1 MQLATATGETAVV
14 KVDLHSHTRYSR
26 DSVMAPAQ
34 LVARARAV
42 GLHRIAV
49 TDHNTIDG
57 ARAAS
62 AIDPSLI
69 IIGEEID
76 TRERTHLIGLFLHER
91 IPPGLPVRETAERI
105 RAQGGVVYAPH
116 PYAYLTEPA
125 RHAEE
130 AIGVADLVEVFNSRA
145 FLGLWNGRA
154 LRAAESRQLPAAA
167 GSDSHFPREIG
178 AAWTELPEFH
188 TADEFRQSLR
198 LARAVGRRTQSP
210 FVHVASAAIQM
221 AKGIA
226 ERAHGRRANPS
237 ESIPSYLERAGR

>member
-1 MQLATATGETAVV
+1 MQLATTTGEAAVV

-26 DSVMAPAQ
+26 DSVMTPAQ

-42 GLHRIAV
+42 GLHRVAV

-57 ARAAS
+57 AHAAS

-69 IIGEEID
+69 IIGQEID

-105 RAQGGVVYAPH
+105 RAQGGAVYAPH
-116 PYAYLTEPA
+116 PYAYLSEPT

-130 AIGVADLVEVFNSRA
+130 AIGVADVVEVFNSRA
-145 FLGLWNGRA
+145 FLPIWNRRA
-154 LRAAESRQLPAAA
+154 LRAAEARQLPAAA
-167 GSDSHFPREIG
+167 GSDSHFSYEIG

-188 TADEFRQSLR
+188 TADEFRQALR

-221 AKGIA
+221 GKRTAQ
-226 ERAHGRRANPS
+226 RLRGRRRADMKPVPGEL
-237 ESIPSYLERAGR
+237 ESAGL

>member
-1 MQLATATGETAVV
+1 M
-14 KVDLHSHTRYSR
+14 KVDLHAHTRYSR
-26 DSVMAPAQ
+26 DSILKPAEF
-34 LVARARAV
+34 VARARVV
-42 GLHRIAV
+42 GLDRIAV
-49 TDHNTIDG
+49 TDHNTITG
-57 ARAAS
+57 ALEAS
-62 AIDPSLI
+62 AIDPSLV

-116 PYAYLTEPA
+116 PYAYLSEPT

-130 AIGVADLVEVFNSRA
+130 AFGVADVVEVFNSRA
-145 FLGLWNGRA
+145 FLPIWNRRA
-154 LRAAESRQLPAAA
+154 LRAAEARQLPAAA
-167 GSDSHFPREIG
+167 GSDSHFPHEIG

-221 AKGIA
+221 GKRMA
-226 ERAHGRRANPS
+226 ERLRGRRSADMKPV
-237 ESIPSYLERAGR
+237 PGDLEGAGL